1 MARTRIRPRQY
12 RGNATKSRSSK
23 SAVTKRKQSS
33 CAKLTKQLVKIKKQR
48 KKFKC

>member
-1 MARTRIRPRQY
+1 MARIRLRQY

-23 SAVTKRKQSS
+23 SIVTKRKQSS

-48 KKFKC
+48 KKLKC